1 MHNNL
6 FQSRNHPIV
15 AMSTPFMNNGRF
27 LVGKVTSES
36 DLKTSIQ
43 QAVDLIGGFNKV
55 IESGDKVTIKP
66 NLNTAD
72 PFPASSDP
80 AFIKALGELI
90 LEAGASKIEIID
102 SSTLR
107 VSTRGVAQ
115 KIGLDAVADNLDA
128 DLIFLDEHD
137 WVKVKFP
144 KGKYLKGGSIGKPLL
159 DIQKLVLAPCL
170 KTHFL
175 AGFTGS
181 MKLFV
186 GWLRHSHRIRM
197 HAHKL
202 QPKIADLASYFNPN
216 LIVMDARTC
225 FVTGGP
231 SSGTCST
238 PGVILASGDMVS
250 VDVEGVRIIQCCN
263 VKNKLDMDVW
273 DLPQIKHA
281 VEIGIGARSDDDI
294 EMIE

>member
-1 MHNNL
+1 
-6 FQSRNHPIV
+6 
-15 AMSTPFMNNGRF
+15 MSTPFMNNDRY
-27 LVGKVTSES
+27 LVSKVLAET

-43 QAVDLIGGFNKV
+43 RAVDLIGGLDKV
-55 IESGDKVTIKP
+55 ITSGDKVTIKP

-72 PFPASSDP
+72 PYPASSDP
-80 AFIKALGELI
+80 AFIKALGEVI
-90 LEAGASKIEIID
+90 LEAGASKIEIIE
-102 SSTLR
+102 SSTMR
-107 VSTRGVAQ
+107 VSTRGVAE
-115 KIGLDAVADNLDA
+115 KVGLDVVADELDA
-128 DLIFLDEHD
+128 DLVFLDEHD

-144 KGKYLKGGSIGKPLL
+144 RGKYLKGGSIGKPLL
-159 DIQKLVLAPCL
+159 DIEKLVLAPCL

-186 GWLRHSHRIRM
+186 GWIKYTQRIRM
-197 HAHKL
+197 HARNLH
-202 QPKIADLASYFNPN
+202 PKIADLASYFNPD

-250 VDVEGVRIIQCCN
+250 IDVEGVKIIQCCN
-263 VKNKLDMDVW
+263 ANNKLDMDVW
-273 DLPQIKHA
+273 DIPQIKRA
-281 VEIGIGARSDDDI
+281 VEIGFGSKSDSDI
-294 EMIE
+294 EVVE

>member
-1 MHNNL
+1 
-6 FQSRNHPIV
+6 
-15 AMSTPFMNNGRF
+15 MSTPFMNNGRF
-27 LVGKVTSES
+27 LVSKVIAEA

-43 QAVDLIGGFNKV
+43 QAVNLIGGLDKI

-72 PFPASSDP
+72 PYPASSDP
-80 AFIKALGELI
+80 AFIKALGEVI
-90 LEAGASKIEIID
+90 LDSGASKLEIID
-102 SSTLR
+102 SSTMR
-107 VSTRGVAQ
+107 VSTRGVAK
-115 KIGLDAVADNLDA
+115 KIGLDIVADELDA
-128 DLIFLDEHD
+128 DLIFLDEHE

-144 KGKYLKGGSIGKPLL
+144 SGKYLKSGSIGKPLL

-181 MKLFV
+181 MKGFV
-186 GWLRHSHRIRM
+186 GWIKHSQRIKM
-197 HAHKL
+197 HARRL
-202 QPKIADLASYFNPN
+202 QSKVADLASYFHPD

-238 PGVILASGDMVS
+238 PGVILAGGDMVA
-250 VDVEGVRIIQCCN
+250 VDAEGVKIIQCCN
-263 VKNKLDMDVW
+263 AKNKLDMDVW
-273 DLPQIKHA
+273 RIPQIKHA
-281 VEIGIGARSDDDI
+281 VEIGIGAKNDSEI
-294 EMIE
+294 ELVE

>member
-1 MHNNL
+1 
-6 FQSRNHPIV
+6 
-15 AMSTPFMNNGRF
+15 MNNGRF
-27 LVGKVTSES
+27 LVSKVVAEQ

-43 QAVDLIGGFNKV
+43 QAVDLIGGLDKI

-72 PFPASSDP
+72 PYPASSDP
-80 AFIKALGELI
+80 ASIKALGETI
-90 LEAGASKIEIID
+90 LDASASKIEIIE
-102 SSTLR
+102 SSTMR

-115 KIGLDAVADNLDA
+115 KIGLDVVADELDA

-144 KGKYLKGGSIGKPLL
+144 RGKYLKGGSIGKPLL
-159 DIQKLVLAPCL
+159 NIEKLVLAPCL

-175 AGFTGS
+175 AGYTGS
-181 MKLFV
+181 MKIFV
-186 GWLRHSHRIRM
+186 GWIKYSQRIRM
-197 HAHKL
+197 HARKL
-202 QPKIADLASYFNPN
+202 QPKIADLASYFNPD

-238 PGVILASGDMVS
+238 PGAILASGDMVAI
-250 VDVEGVRIIQCCN
+250 DVEGVKIIQCCN
-263 VKNKLDMDVW
+263 AKNKLDMDVW
-273 DLPQIKHA
+273 DIPQIQRA
-281 VEIGIGARSDDDI
+281 VEIGIGAKSDSDI
-294 EMIE
+294 ELVE